1 MALWGHKDGT
11 ENKPN
16 WLSAAEKEKTQ
27 ATASGWELSTVVG
40 SRTRKEVL
48 VSINGL
54 NTLLAGA
61 NITSFLWT
69 TTTVDKSEGF
79 TLGLTATFNEAVDV
93 TGSPTF
99 TVVNDQRA
107 NHVLTYL
114 SGSGSNEIK
123 FALAIAADNAATN
136 AGDVLSVGAN
146 PIALAGGTIKD
157 AGTSVVS
164 TITSVASIGTAAGTK
179 TVVA

>member
-48 VSINGL
+48 VAINGL

-61 NITSFLWT
+61 NITSF
-69 TTTVDKSEGF
+69 
-79 TLGLTATFNEAVDV
+79 
-93 TGSPTF
+93 
-99 TVVNDQRA
+99 
-107 NHVLTYL
+107 
-114 SGSGSNEIK
+114 
-123 FALAIAADNAATN
+123 
-136 AGDVLSVGAN
+136 
-146 PIALAGGTIKD
+146 
-157 AGTSVVS
+157 
-164 TITSVASIGTAAGTK
+164 
-179 TVVA
+179 